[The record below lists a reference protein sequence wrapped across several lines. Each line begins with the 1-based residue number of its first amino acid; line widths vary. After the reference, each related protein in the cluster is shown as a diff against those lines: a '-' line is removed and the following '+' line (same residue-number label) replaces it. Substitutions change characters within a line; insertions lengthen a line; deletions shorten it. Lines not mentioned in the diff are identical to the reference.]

1 MFMGVGLK
9 MTKEVPRRSAKI
21 HDEILYWMIK
31 ETGDIGITSTGLR
44 RFNILP
50 RSIWVNSTKRLLEKG
65 FILRKKEY
73 ITHGKNS
80 GKLVNRYFADVGINE
95 ASVFHQECDCNK
107 GTASRYFGHIRYFA
121 KLEKNKMTD
130 NQDDG
135 RDDRHLMTK
144 EVHPTYAEVIQAFGI
159 LMEYWESIPDDEK
172 PKVDKRLKEVHC

>member
-1 MFMGVGLK
+1 

-80 GKLVNRYFADVGINE
+80 GKLVNRYFA
-95 ASVFHQECDCNK
+95 
-107 GTASRYFGHIRYFA
+107 

-172 PKVDKRLKEVHC
+172 PKVDKALKEVNC